1 MSNEIFIDWHQYYL
15 TLTYLVAMKSKDS
28 SSKIGAVIVG
38 RENQIIS
45 TGYNG
50 IPRGVREQPKLDA
63 EPRRDER
70 PEKYFWW
77 EHAERNA
84 IYNSSRYGIELQ
96 SATMYTQK
104 MPCTDCMR
112 GIIQSGIHK
121 VVIHDNGVKM
131 APKWLESAEM
141 SHQMA
146 EESGVTIQHYSGNL
160 ISEIKGFFDGKEF
173 KL

>member
-1 MSNEIFIDWHQYYL
+1 MSNEIFDNWTQYYM
-15 TLTYLVAMKSKDS
+15 TLAYLVAMKSKDK

-50 IPRGVREQPKLDA
+50 IPRGVNDDIE
-63 EPRRDER
+63 ER
-70 PEKYFWW
+70 HLKPEKYEFF
-77 EHAERNA
+77 EHAERNSIFQSA
-84 IYNSSRYGIELQ
+84 RYGIELQ
-96 SATMYTQK
+96 GSTLYTQK

-112 GIIQSGIHK
+112 GIIQSGIYK
-121 VVIHDNGVKM
+121 VWIHDNNGQEM
-131 APKWLESAEM
+131 GSRWIESAKYSKE
-141 SHQMA
+141 MA
-146 EESGVTIQHYSGNL
+146 EESGVEICSYRGSL